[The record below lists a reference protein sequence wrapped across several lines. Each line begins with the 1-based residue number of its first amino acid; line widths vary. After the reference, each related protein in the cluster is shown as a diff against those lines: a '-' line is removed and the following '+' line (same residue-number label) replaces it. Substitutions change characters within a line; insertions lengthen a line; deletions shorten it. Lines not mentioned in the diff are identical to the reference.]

1 MTTPTPC
8 LLTLP
13 ADEYHAASRRGHF
26 MSSHLLAHFRDSPA
40 LYHKTVSGEVP
51 DVESPALALGRA
63 AHCLILEGRQ
73 AFDDAYVVADGP
85 VNSRTGEA
93 YGRSTKAYAEWLAS
107 QDRDVLSGRDY
118 GFLLKLQT
126 GVWQHAV
133 ASDLLSE
140 GVAEGVIRADYCDVA
155 CQVRLDWFSPKHGLV
170 DLKTCD
176 SLKYFE
182 NDCRRYGYVHQ
193 LAFYRAVIRRASGE
207 TVPVHIIAV
216 EKNEPYAAGV
226 WKLSD
231 DVLDQAEFINEA
243 ALERYVAALEL
254 DCWPTGYENVR
265 LIDSI

>member
-1 MTTPTPC
+1 MTTHAC
-8 LLTLP
+8 LRTMP
-13 ADEYHAASRRGHF
+13 AEEYHAASRRGHY

-73 AFDDAYVVADGP
+73 AFDEAYLVADGP
-85 VNSRTGEA
+85 VNSRTGEP

-126 GVWQHAV
+126 GVRQHAV

-140 GVAEGVIRADYCDVA
+140 GVAEGVIRTHYCDVP
-155 CQVRLDWFSPKHGLV
+155 CQVRLDWLSARHGLV

>member
-26 MSSHLLAHFRDSPA
+26 MSSHLLAHFRESPA
-40 LYHKTVSGEVP
+40 LYHKEVSGEVP
-51 DVESPALALGRA
+51 DAESPALALGRA
-63 AHCLILEGRQ
+63 YPSSHRSSGRAARYQTIRCAPLASASHCLILEGRQ
-73 AFDDAYVVADGP
+73 AFADEYLVADGP
-85 VNSRTGEA
+85 VNARTGEA

-126 GVWQHAV
+126 GVWQHAF

-140 GVAEGVIRADYCDVA
+140 GVAEGVIRTHYCDVP
-155 CQVRLDWFSPKHGLV
+155 CQVRLDWLSARHGLV

-176 SLKYFE
+176 SLRYFE
-182 NDCRRYGYVHQ
+182 NDCRRYGYIHQ
-193 LAFYRAVIRRASGE
+193 LAFYRAVIRQESGE

-216 EKNEPYAAGV
+216 EKNEPFAAGV
-226 WKLSD
+226 W
-231 DVLDQAEFINEA
+231 
-243 ALERYVAALEL
+243 
-254 DCWPTGYENVR
+254 P
-265 LIDSI
+265 